1 MDWVRDARDRR
12 SKINTS
18 QLSWYRSSRRN
29 PDQDMGEN
37 LKGRL
42 AELDGLADAVKR
54 SGAEADT
61 ALTRIRRYKGN
72 PADVD
77 YVRED
82 MSSQSNEARS
92 LSTEI
97 QRYRDYIRAV

>member
-1 MDWVRDARDRR
+1 
-12 SKINTS
+12 
-18 QLSWYRSSRRN
+18 
-29 PDQDMGEN
+29 MGEN

-42 AELDGLADAVKR
+42 ADLDGLADAAKR

-77 YVRED
+77 YVREE
-82 MSSQSNEARS
+82 MSSQSSEARS
-92 LSTEI
+92 LLTEI
-97 QRYRDYIRAV
+97 QRYRDYIRAVQGLVDGVPTIGKQAVLP